1 MDATHDVIMREAGF
15 AILLLRAVSTQI
27 SASSYRG
34 FWHDLVGS
42 SVLPTHFEPMGFGVI
57 SKTFNHFNIANVTS
71 T

>member
-1 MDATHDVIMREAGF
+1 MNATRDLITREAGF
-15 AILLLRAVSTQI
+15 AMLLLRAVLRRALPAHI
-27 SASSYRG
+27 AAVG
-34 FWHDLVGS
+34 NALVGS